1 LAPDFALEVRCNAE
15 AFLTRPGRLTEV
27 LAASVEE
34 VTGSRPALNTLGGT
48 SDARFVQRYC
58 PVVEFGLVG
67 ATLHQADERVTL
79 DDVEGLTRIYE
90 ALLRR
95 YLVSGGGA

>member
-1 LAPDFALEVRCNAE
+1 MEALCDTRTLVRGRAQ
-15 AFLTRPGRLTEV
+15 LRPE
-27 LAASVEE
+27 
-34 VTGSRPALNTLGGT
+34 LNTLGGT

-79 DDVEGLTRIYE
+79 GDIEGLTRIYE

-95 YLVSGGGA
+95 YLVSGGGG